1 MSVNV
6 KLSDETVEVAKKQA
20 KTFNRTIGGQV
31 DFWVKIGRL
40 GESYPE
46 LSFHYLLDLMRK
58 NKLEELSSAGTK
70 GGDFSAI
77 SLDTRNYQ
85 FDRDEANAR

>member
-6 KLSDETVEVAKKQA
+6 KLSEETVEVAKKQA
-20 KTFNRTIGGQV
+20 KAFNRTIGGQV
-31 DFWVKIGRL
+31 DFWVKVGRL

-46 LSFHYLLDLMRK
+46 LSFHSLLDLMRR
-58 NKLEELSSAGTK
+58 NKLEELSSVIKKNKNFIT
-70 GGDFSAI
+70 I
-77 SLDTRNYQ
+77 SLDTRNYR

>member
-6 KLSDETVEVAKKQA
+6 KLSEETVEVAKKQA
-20 KTFNRTIGGQV
+20 KAFNRTIGGQV
-31 DFWVKIGRL
+31 DFWVKVGRL

-46 LSFHYLLDLMRK
+46 LSFHSLLDLMRR
-58 NKLEELSSAGTK
+58 NKLEELSSVIK
-70 GGDFSAI
+70 KNKNFSTI
-77 SLDTRNYQ
+77 SLDTRNYR

>member
-1 MSVNV
+1 MSINV
-6 KLSDETVEVAKKQA
+6 KLSDETVDIAKKQA
-20 KTFNRTIGGQV
+20 KTFNRTIGGQI

-40 GESYPE
+40 GELYPE

-58 NKLEELSSAGTK
+58 NKLEEIISSGAR

-77 SLDTRNYQ
+77 SLDTRSYK